1 MSKIEMIKK
10 LEYLVAF
17 QANCLEKGQ
26 WEEFDRIQSSI
37 LSLEKSILE
46 AEESINWGYGTGSLL
61 SCNAGSGIHVA

>member
-1 MSKIEMIKK
+1 MIKK

-46 AEESINWGYGTGSLL
+46 AEESIN
-61 SCNAGSGIHVA
+61 